1 MLGRALGVGPVHI
14 QVFPAPISAREL
26 QVDEIDHAGLTG
38 RGEIILRDQRV
49 TQQCEASGLG
59 IGQEGEG
66 GAIEGGKGM
75 ARQGRKADCGT
86 EAE

>member
-1 MLGRALGVGPVHI
+1 MLGCALGVGAVHI
-14 QVFPAPISAREL
+14 EVFPAPISARKL
-26 QVDEIDHAGLTG
+26 QVDEIYHASLTG

-66 GAIEGGKGM
+66 GAIKGGKGM
-75 ARQGRKADCGT
+75 AREGRKADCGT